1 MRPLSRQTSHGR
13 MIHETLTRNGTAF
26 TRSVSA
32 PAGRQHRRSV
42 GHEAILA
49 PPAQACRRDV
59 HFDIRCNTPIATGAY
74 AAVGAV
80 LAEQT
85 CAETSFCRAA

>member
-1 MRPLSRQTSHGR
+1 
-13 MIHETLTRNGTAF
+13 
-26 TRSVSA
+26 
-32 PAGRQHRRSV
+32 
-42 GHEAILA
+42 
-49 PPAQACRRDV
+49 V

>member
-13 MIHETLTRNGTAF
+13 MIHETLTQR
-26 TRSVSA
+26 
-32 PAGRQHRRSV
+32 
-42 GHEAILA
+42 A
-49 PPAQACRRDV
+49 PPSRELFPLLPVDGIGDELDMKPFWRRPPRLV
-59 HFDIRCNTPIATGAY
+59 GETCTSTLGVTPIATGAY

-85 CAETSFCRAA
+85 CAETSFCRAS